1 MAKGAALS
9 GSNLDWNRELC
20 KQGCKEWIPWYKNKK
35 DKIVYGCR
43 IGEIPRKDN
52 GHWYC
57 SHRKR
62 KRRKSIHQENSE
74 G

>member
-1 MAKGAALS
+1 MTRGAALS
-9 GSNLDWNRELC
+9 GSNLDWDSDLC
-20 KQGCKEWIPWYKNKK
+20 KQGCREWISWCRNKRGK
-35 DKIVYGCR
+35 TVYGCR
-43 IGEIPRKDN
+43 IGEIPRNDS

-62 KRRKSIHQENSE
+62 KRRKSINQENSE